1 MIKMIERARL
11 GELLVDAGIITTEQ
25 LEIALAEKKRSRER
39 LGKILVKLG
48 FTTEGIIMDFLA
60 SQLGMEHVNLGE
72 IEIQPFSLD
81 IRREVLESI
90 VRRHLVIP
98 ISKEDNTLVVAMADP
113 LDVFALDD
121 IKRATKCNVRPVVA
135 SEEEIKEVIE
145 KTYGRKEQSIEEIM
159 KGVDEKTF
167 EVLRPITEEKPVD
180 ISKIGKEDEAPIIR
194 LVNHILSEA
203 ITAGASDIHLEPYQ
217 KDVRL
222 RYRIDGILYEM
233 PSPPKIFHPSIISR
247 IKIIAN
253 LDIAEKRLPQD
264 GRAKVIISNR
274 EADLRVSIIPT
285 VYGEKAVIRILD
297 PKSLCVDLS
306 KLGFDK
312 EALAIYQ
319 RNIIAPYG
327 IILITGPT
335 GSGKSTTLY
344 STLRT
349 INAADKNIV
358 TIEDPVE
365 YMLRGVNQVQVKPE
379 IGLDFSDGLRAF
391 MRQDPDVILVGEIR
405 DRETA
410 EVAINAALTG
420 HLVFSTLHTNDAP
433 GAVTRLINMGIEPF
447 LITSTLIMCVS
458 QRLVRVICSNCKE
471 EYKPSSALLK
481 EMGIEDGEKV
491 KLYHGRGC
499 SKCSNTGYK
508 GRTGVFEVLELNDEL
523 RELILAR
530 ESAHIIK
537 EVAKR
542 AGLVTLKAATIK
554 KVLAGITTVE
564 ELIRVAFEEKS
575 TPPIPGGTT
584 IPGGLKT
591 PDK

>member
-1 MIKMIERARL
+1 MERPRL
-11 GELLVDAGIITTEQ
+11 GELLVDAGIITPEQ
-25 LEIALAEKKRSRER
+25 LEIALSEKKRSRER
-39 LGKILVKLG
+39 LGKILVRLG
-48 FTTEGIIMDFLA
+48 FTTENIIMDFLA
-60 SQLGMEHVNLGE
+60 SQLGMEHINLSE
-72 IEIQPFSLD
+72 IEIQPFSID
-81 IRREVLESI
+81 VRREVLETI
-90 VRRHLVIP
+90 IRRHLVIP
-98 ISKEDNTLVVAMADP
+98 IAKEDNTLIVAMADP

-121 IKRATKCNVRPVVA
+121 LKRATKCDVKPVVA

-145 KTYGRKEQSIEEIM
+145 KTYGKKEQSIEEIM
-159 KGVDEKTF
+159 KGIDEKTL
-167 EVLRPITEEKPVD
+167 EVLRPIGEEEAID
-180 ISKIGKEDEAPIIR
+180 ISKMGRGDEAPIIR

-203 ITAGASDIHLEPYQ
+203 INAGASDIHLEPYQ

-222 RYRIDGILYEM
+222 RYRIDGVLYEM
-233 PSPPKIFHPSIISR
+233 PAPPKALHPSIISR

-253 LDIAEKRLPQD
+253 LDIAERRLPQD

-274 EADLRVSIIPT
+274 EADLRVSVIPT
-285 VYGEKAVIRILD
+285 VHGEKAVIRILD
-297 PKSLCVDLS
+297 PTSLCIDLS

-319 RNIIAPYG
+319 KNIVAPYG

-365 YMLRGVNQVQVKPE
+365 YVLRGINQVQVKPE

-405 DRETA
+405 DRETS

-433 GAVTRLINMGIEPF
+433 GAITRLLNMGIEPY
-447 LITSTLIMCVS
+447 LITSTVIMCVS

-471 EYKPSSALLK
+471 EYEPSPTLLK
-481 EMGIEDGEKV
+481 EIGIESLEGKKI

-499 SKCSNTGYK
+499 KKCSNTGYK
-508 GRTGVFEVLELNDEL
+508 GRTGVFEVMELNDEI
-523 RELILAR
+523 RELILER
-530 ESAHIIK
+530 ESVHVIK
-537 EVAKR
+537 EAARR
-542 AGLVTLKAATIK
+542 AGLVTLREATAK

-564 ELIRVAFEEKS
+564 ELVRVAFEEKA
-575 TPPIPGGTT
+575 TPYTFKNITA
-584 IPGGLKT
+584 LEV
-591 PDK
+591 

>member
-1 MIKMIERARL
+1 MPTEKLRL
-11 GELLVDAGIITTEQ
+11 GELLVEAGIITQEQ

-48 FTTEGIIMDFLA
+48 FTTEGIIMDFLG
-60 SQLGMEHVNLGE
+60 SQLGMEHVNLSGMD
-72 IEIQPFSLD
+72 IHPFSLD
-81 IRREVLESI
+81 VRRDVLESI
-90 VRRHLVIP
+90 VRRHLAIP
-98 ISKEDNTLVVAMADP
+98 ISREDNTLIVAMADP

-121 IKRATKCNVRPVVA
+121 IKRATKCLIKPVVA
-135 SEEEIKEVIE
+135 SEEEIKEIIE
-145 KTYGRKEQSIEEIM
+145 KCYGKKEQSIDEIM
-159 KGVDEKTF
+159 KGIDEKTF
-167 EVLRPITEEKPVD
+167 EVLKPITEEAPVD
-180 ISKIGKEDEAPIIR
+180 ISKMGKEEEAPIIR

-203 ITAGASDIHLEPYQ
+203 INAGASDIHIEPYQ

-222 RYRIDGILYEM
+222 RYRIDGVLYEM
-233 PSPPKIFHPSIISR
+233 PSPPKTLHPPIVSR
-247 IKIIAN
+247 IKIIGN

-274 EADLRVSIIPT
+274 EADLRISVLPT
-285 VYGEKAVIRILD
+285 VHGEKVVIRILD
-297 PKSLCVDLS
+297 PKSLCLDLS

-312 EALAIYQ
+312 EALAIYE
-319 RNIIAPYG
+319 RSIVAPYG

-349 INAADKNIV
+349 INATDKNII

-365 YMLRGVNQVQVKPE
+365 YILRGVNQVQVKPE
-379 IGLDFSDGLRAF
+379 IGLDFSDGLRSF

-405 DRETA
+405 DRETS

-433 GAVTRLINMGIEPF
+433 GAVTRLLNMGVEPF
-447 LITSTLIMCVS
+447 LITSTVIMCLS

-471 EYKPSSALLK
+471 EYEPSPALLK
-481 EMGIEDGEKV
+481 EVGITNTQERKI
-491 KLYHGRGC
+491 KLYHGLGC
-499 SKCSNTGYK
+499 KKCSNTGYK
-508 GRTGVFEVLELNDEL
+508 GRIGVFEVMELNDEI

-537 EVAKR
+537 EAAKR
-542 AGLVTLKAATIK
+542 LGLITLREATAR

-564 ELIRVAFEEKS
+564 ELVRVAFEEKT
-575 TPPIPGGTT
+575 TPPPPPESRELALEAKST
-584 IPGGLKT
+584 
-591 PDK
+591 

>member
-1 MIKMIERARL
+1 MTERLRL
-11 GELLVDAGIITTEQ
+11 GELLVEAGIITQEH

-48 FTTEGIIMDFLA
+48 FTTEGIIMDFLGN
-60 SQLGMEHVNLGE
+60 QLGMEHVNLAEVE
-72 IEIQPFSLD
+72 IEPFSID
-81 IRREVLESI
+81 VRREVLESI
-90 VRRHLVIP
+90 IRRHMVIP
-98 ISKEDNTLVVAMADP
+98 ISKKDNTLIVAMADP

-121 IKRATKCNVRPVVA
+121 IKRATKCNIKPVIA
-135 SEEEIKEVIE
+135 SEEEIKEIIE
-145 KTYGRKEQSIEEIM
+145 KNYGKKEHSIDEIM
-159 KGVDEKTF
+159 KGIDEKAF
-167 EVLRPITEEKPVD
+167 EVLRPIIEDEAVD
-180 ISKIGKEDEAPIIR
+180 ISKMGKGEDAPIIR
-194 LVNHILSEA
+194 LTNHILNEA
-203 ITAGASDIHLEPYQ
+203 MIAGASDIHLEPYQ
-217 KDVRL
+217 KDVRI

-233 PSPPKIFHPSIISR
+233 PSPPKTLHPSIVSR

-264 GRAKVIISNR
+264 GRAKIIISNR
-274 EADLRVSIIPT
+274 EADLRVSVIPT
-285 VYGEKAVIRILD
+285 VHGEKVVIRILD

-312 EALAIYQ
+312 EALAIYK

-349 INAADKNIV
+349 INASDKNII

-379 IGLDFSDGLRAF
+379 IGLDFSDALRSF
-391 MRQDPDVILVGEIR
+391 MRQDPDVILVGEVR
-405 DRETA
+405 DRETS

-433 GAVTRLINMGIEPF
+433 GAITRLLNMGVEPF
-447 LITSTLIMCVS
+447 LITSTVIMSIS
-458 QRLVRVICSNCKE
+458 QRLVRMICSNCKE
-471 EYKPSSALLK
+471 EYEPSPVLLK
-481 EMGIEDGEKV
+481 QMGVTESADRKI
-491 KLYHGRGC
+491 KLYHGVGC
-499 SKCSNTGYK
+499 KKCSNTGYK
-508 GRTGVFEVLELNDEL
+508 GRIGVFEVMELDDEI

-537 EVAKR
+537 EVAKQR
-542 AGLVTLKAATIK
+542 GLVTLRETTTK
-554 KVLAGITTVE
+554 KVLNGITTIE
-564 ELIRVAFEEKS
+564 ELVRVAFEEKT
-575 TPPIPGGTT
+575 TPHIPNV
-584 IPGGLKT
+584 
-591 PDK
+591 